1 MAEKLSEAMRLALSN
16 IRKVWRKAK
25 PDERPHIEDDV
36 DFLSMELA
44 REYQPLDNRE
54 IDLVAKKYEKRMRA
68 MKGKYEKSAIACKEK
83 TDTSIEMMNCLLG
96 EMKKDAERKKK
107 TAPEAGK

>member
-25 PDERPHIEDDV
+25 PDERPRIEDDV

-54 IDLVAKKYEKRMRA
+54 IDLVAKKYEKRMRM
-68 MKGKYEKSAIACKEK
+68 MKGKYEKMAQDCSETTDSPRDMMSCLVRAMKEEAK
-83 TDTSIEMMNCLLG
+83 Q
-96 EMKKDAERKKK
+96 KKEAEAK
-107 TAPEAGK
+107 E